1 MTRILT
7 IVAILFATPALSHG
21 GRTNA
26 EGCHN
31 QRATGGYHCHDRTS
45 KGASSVNRIKRN
57 EDFYNKLLAS
67 SLNANHYFNY
77 YKFLFVLRHKTPQ
90 HS

>member
-67 SLNANHYFNY
+67 SLNARAAGPVKERYFSFIY
-77 YKFLFVLRHKTPQ
+77 EPLD
-90 HS
+90 